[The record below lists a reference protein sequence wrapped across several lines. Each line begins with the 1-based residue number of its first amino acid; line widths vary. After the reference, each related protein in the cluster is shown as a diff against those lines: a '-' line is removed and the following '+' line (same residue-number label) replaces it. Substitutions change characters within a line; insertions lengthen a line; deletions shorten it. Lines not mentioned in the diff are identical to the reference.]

1 MKYKIADI
9 RVEGDQARI
18 VLEEVVE
25 EEGMGDGF
33 AKVIPLAQLETMG
46 LRKLKALIK
55 EWIKERR
62 EILKRAQEERAREEA
77 AAKDFEK
84 LKGAEIGAV

>member
-9 RVEGDQARI
+9 RVEEDQARI

-33 AKVIPLAQLETMG
+33 AKVIPLAQLETMS

-62 EILKRAQEERAREEA
+62 EILKRAEEERAREEA

-84 LKGAEIGAV
+84 LRGEEIEVV